1 MPRIVRTARGELVDF
16 DAILIKQQ
24 LAQAPMNIEVAR
36 RKQFIDSKESK
47 AKSVRESAQ
56 AEADA
61 AVAAYAAAE
70 AQRLANLQ
78 AAAPTSPA
86 EIQEALESSLIDA
99 EAAAELA
106 TKKSKKP
113 QAE

>member
-1 MPRIVRTARGELVDF
+1 MPRLVRTARGKVVDF
-16 DAILIKQQ
+16 DTILIKQQ

-70 AQRLANLQ
+70 AQRIANLHTGEQ
-78 AAAPTSPA
+78 ASS
-86 EIQEALESSLIDA
+86 EQIEKQLESTLIDA
-99 EAAAELA
+99 EQQAAA
-106 TKKSKKP
+106 KKGKK
-113 QAE
+113 